1 MKNFKH
7 LIVLLLITSLFA
19 ACTQE
24 DNINP
29 DTPTPYIST
38 TEPFD
43 ATWEI
48 SSASEISSIAFTIE
62 GLATVQGVNS
72 SNARNLVEEKDLLFY
87 GNYEI
92 ESDTIIDLEGYGTI
106 KVLNNDGNI
115 EIELIK
121 EDNPEEKINMTGSL
135 VTETFSD
142 KTLILTNIWKDE
154 DDFFAYFTKDGAL
167 ITSEG
172 IGIWEWLD
180 NSEERLK
187 VKLDDDI
194 IELNVIDLTEEEF
207 TFSMEFTEDG
217 VTETDT
223 INMIRSEYEDF
234 MQVMDDDTTAP
245 ITNMAGK
252 GSISINGEEVF
263 TINGAAGQQHE
274 TYLTDSSGRFFDIAF
289 LDDVSAIEKLD
300 EYDGEEFLT
309 NMLHISLSTSA
320 TSPKRLEGNYSK
332 GSDWNDADNGNT
344 APDYAINFAGIS
356 TQVNDVT
363 TMYAKTH
370 DDTGL
375 TIQSFTITEKSDK
388 TLIIDASF
396 EMNKIDSESDQPGEK
411 VNVDFHYEGKIFFI
425 TD

>member
-1 MKNFKH
+1 MKNFRH
-7 LIVLLLITSLFA
+7 LILSLLITSLFA

-24 DNINP
+24 DTINP

-48 SSASEISSIAFTIE
+48 SSTGEISSIAFTSE

-106 KVLNNDGNI
+106 KVLNNDGSI

-121 EDNPEEKINMTGSL
+121 EDNPEEKISMTGSL

-154 DDFFAYFTKDGAL
+154 DEFFAYFTKDGSL

-194 IELNVIDLTEEEF
+194 IELIVIELTEEEF
-207 TFSMEFTEDG
+207 TFSMEFTEEG

-223 INMIRSEYEDF
+223 IVMIRSEYEDF
-234 MQVMDDDTTAP
+234 MNVIDEETTEP
-245 ITNMAGK
+245 GVNITGK
-252 GSISINGEEVF
+252 GSISINGEEIF

-274 TYLTDSSGRFFDIAF
+274 TFLTDSSGRFFDIVF
-289 LDDVSAIEKLD
+289 LEDVSVIKELE

-309 NMLHISLSTSA
+309 NMLHINLSTSA

-332 GSDWNDADNGNT
+332 GADWSDVDNGNT

-356 TQVNDVT
+356 TQVNGST
-363 TMYAKTH
+363 SFYAKNH
-370 DDTGL
+370 EDEGL
-375 TIQSFTITEKSDK
+375 NIQSFTITENDDK
-388 TLIIDASF
+388 TFTIDASF
-396 EMNKIDSESDQPGEK
+396 DINKINEDSDQAGEK
-411 VNVDFHYEGKIFFI
+411 VSVDFHYEGKIFFI